1 MKQDFE
7 WFSIKQ
13 FGHSEVEL
21 PLSTAV
27 LLLCKSGSIFVRSI
41 CEVSSFSQ
49 DCSVTHFAFIPKLPS
64 ATIQSGKDI
73 VVNRYNYSAED
84 IHDAT
89 RNRDDKIEALTKRME
104 EVESN
109 ISNLDDK
116 INHYKNHYNEH
127 IDQHNGIEW

>member
-49 DCSVTHFAFIPKLPS
+49 DCSVTHFAFIPEVPREKSPAQEIIDNCLS
-64 ATIQSGKDI
+64 SHG
-73 VVNRYNYSAED
+73 
-84 IHDAT
+84 H
-89 RNRDDKIEALTKRME
+89 KINEMKKRLEEA
-104 EVESN
+104 ESN
-109 ISNLDDK
+109 IANLDDK